1 MRHIFKCVECGADFV
16 KVDASVLCLVC
27 RNKPPKEVEPVV
39 VIEPKPELAPVGKPE
54 PEKKQTKKIKKTA
67 GGE

>member
-1 MRHIFKCVECGADFV
+1 MRHIFKCVECEADFD
-16 KVDASVLCLVC
+16 KTDASVLCEFC

-39 VIEPKPELAPVGKPE
+39 VAEADENPVVVAVIAKPM
-54 PEKKQTKKIKKTA
+54 KKAKKTA

>member
-16 KVDASVLCLVC
+16 KVDASVLCEAC

-39 VIEPKPELAPVGKPE
+39 AAEAE
-54 PEKKQTKKIKKTA
+54 PEKKPTKKSKKSA
-67 GGE
+67 GGEL